1 MRGIYG
7 IYSPQPSGTT
17 NSVVCVICRSKLQYL
32 MFGLITVILIVTFA
46 SYYHTSLHILII
58 NEVQTTDASEI
69 NETTETIEMTETID
83 QSAFINILDQ
93 GYSHVLPRAAYFDRR
108 QIHGYKNAIVILAQV
123 TKEVLRKNLIFRC
136 VVNGMHTK
144 KFKVLSFLMNGW
156 IHRYHPHLTYDN
168 VLIFCYDATINRDG
182 TNKVVIKYKDPKDN
196 KRIISI
202 KPEAALF
209 VPSFQPA
216 NKGRSSVMVCI
227 TAFGTPP
234 CFNDWLHYQKTL
246 GVDLIYINAQESFLN
261 STVYSDAFFQES
273 LANGFVQ
280 VKVWEEYLTKME
292 IFYHSQLLYYHDCLY
307 RFQSVYDYAIILD
320 TDEFYVAEDGKVD
333 INIHQHLDKVFS
345 QRPKVGALRLEQ
357 VIYHAPPGGFN
368 RSNTELNDNGNLPR
382 YGVRTSLKANNF
394 KSVSR
399 LSATVELSVH
409 TVVGFMPN
417 FREYAVPKHVAH
429 VAHMK

>member
-1 MRGIYG
+1 
-7 IYSPQPSGTT
+7 
-17 NSVVCVICRSKLQYL
+17 
-32 MFGLITVILIVTFA
+32 MFGLIMVILVVIFA
-46 SYYHTSLHILII
+46 FYYHTSLRILIN
-58 NEVQTTDASEI
+58 NEIQTTVASEI
-69 NETTETIEMTETID
+69 NNNTVSTETMN
-83 QSAFINILDQ
+83 QSAFINVLDQ
-93 GYSHVLPRAAYFDRR
+93 GYRHVLPRAAYFDRR
-108 QIHGYKNAIVILAQV
+108 QIHGYKNAIVILAHV
-123 TKEVLRKNLIFRC
+123 TQEVLRKNLILRC
-136 VVNGMHTK
+136 VVNGMPTK
-144 KFKVLSFLMNGW
+144 KFKILSFLMNGW
-156 IHRYHPHLTYDN
+156 IHNHHPHLTYDN

-182 TNKVVIKYKDPKDN
+182 TNNVVIKYKNPMDK
-196 KRIISI
+196 KQIISI

-227 TAFGTPP
+227 TAYGTPP
-234 CFNDWLHYQKTL
+234 CFKDWLHYQKTL
-246 GVDLIYINAQESFLN
+246 GVDLVYINAQESFLN

-273 LANGFVQ
+273 LDNGFVQ
-280 VKVWEEYLTKME
+280 VKVWEEYLTKTE

-307 RFQSVYDYAIILD
+307 RFQSVYDYTIILD

-333 INIHQHLDKVFS
+333 INIHQHLDEVFS
-345 QRPKVGALRLEQ
+345 QRSKVGALRLEQ

-368 RSNTELNDNGNLPR
+368 RSNTKLDDNGNLPR
-382 YGVRTSLKANNF
+382 YAVRTSQKTNNF

-409 TVVGFMPN
+409 TVIGFMPN